1 MTTRYVPMTT
11 RRAPKDIDAYIG
23 GFSPDVQ
30 SILERIRATVH
41 AAAPGAEEIISYRI
55 PAFRLDA
62 VLVYFAAFKAHVGLY
77 PPVSGDA
84 RLEKAVA
91 PYAGERG
98 NLRFPVDRPIPY
110 ALIARIVKHR
120 VKQNRARV
128 VASMRKKSQAKKR
141 RPSRRNAPA

>member
-77 PPVSGDA
+77 PPVRGDA

-120 VKQNRARV
+120 VKQNRARA
-128 VASMRKKSQAKKR
+128 VANKRKRSQATKR
-141 RPSRRNAPA
+141 RPSRRNASG